1 MEANFT
7 VAFDIAD
14 LETVR
19 FYDTT
24 NYGTSSPSNVGAVRF
39 LSATVNSV
47 YGASQ
52 NVTDLKAWNQYVVL
66 RGSVTINGKVYSGG
80 DYIYLSQDV
89 TIPSQGVL
97 VAYTGFYGGRTTWL
111 PKDGTFVEFT
121 PSQMIY
127 NDNSIIFP
135 DNVFTTQYE
144 LYGAKISTNQSLPT
158 NTVQCIV
165 VGSLRNS
172 IEYDGAIYYVGEVF
186 TTSGTT
192 NFTDN
197 QGVNYVCP
205 LVSDYTGYFR
215 TWYQNWTIWGK
226 YFNEIATSYQT
237 TAEFNA
243 DFVAVTARINQQ
255 AMFEEQQFGVSLV
268 GINDLLQDVIQ
279 NYDFGVL

>member
-14 LETVR
+14 LQTVR

-24 NYGTSSPSNVGAVRF
+24 NCGTSSLLNVGAVRF
-39 LSATVNSV
+39 LFATVNSV

-52 NVTDLKAWNQYVVL
+52 NVTALKAWNQYVVL
-66 RGSVTINGKVYSGG
+66 SGSVTINDRIYTTGN
-80 DYIYLSQDV
+80 YIYLAND
-89 TIPSQGVL
+89 TAIPSTGVV
-97 VAYTGFYGGRTTWL
+97 VAYTGFYGGITTWL
-111 PKDGTFVEFT
+111 PSSGTFVEFT

-127 NDNSIIFP
+127 NQNSVIFP

-144 LYGAKISTNQSLPT
+144 LYGAKIASGSNLPI
-158 NTVQCIV
+158 NTKCIV
-165 VGSLRNS
+165 TGTVGNS
-172 IEYDGAIYYVGEVF
+172 IEYDGIIYYVGEVF
-186 TTSGTT
+186 TTSTT
-192 NFTDN
+192 TQFTDN
-197 QGVNYVCP
+197 SGTNYVCP
-205 LVSDYTGYFR
+205 LLSEYTGYFR

-226 YFNEIATSYQT
+226 YFDKIATSYQT
-237 TAEFNA
+237 TTEFNA

-279 NYDFGVL
+279 NYDFGAL

>member
-24 NYGTSSPSNVGAVRF
+24 NYGTSSPLNVGAVRF

-66 RGSVTINGKVYSGG
+66 SGSVTINGRVYTTG
-80 DYIYLSQDV
+80 DYIYLANDT
-89 TIPSQGVL
+89 TIPSVGFV
-97 VAYTGFYGGRTTWL
+97 VAYTGFYGGITTWL
-111 PKDGTFVEFT
+111 PSSGTFVEFT

-127 NDNSIIFP
+127 NQNSVIFP

-144 LYGAKISTNQSLPT
+144 LYGSKIATGYTIPL
-158 NTVQCIV
+158 NTKCIV
-165 VGSLRNS
+165 TGTVGNN
-172 IEYDGAIYYVGEVF
+172 IEYDGVIYYVGEVF
-186 TTSGTT
+186 TTNTVDQFINNSGT
-192 NFTDN
+192 
-197 QGVNYVCP
+197 NYVCP
-205 LVSDYTGYFR
+205 LLSEYTGYFR

-255 AMFEEQQFGVSLV
+255 TMFEEQQFGVSLV